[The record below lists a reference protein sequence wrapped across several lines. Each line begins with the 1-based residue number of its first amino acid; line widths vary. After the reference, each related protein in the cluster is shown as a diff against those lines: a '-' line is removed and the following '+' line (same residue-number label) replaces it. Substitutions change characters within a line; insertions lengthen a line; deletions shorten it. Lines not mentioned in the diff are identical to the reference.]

1 MSQASEEVLMRSGK
15 NGSWFLLDRW
25 VGMVQEDCD
34 VRKRFT
40 SRYVGYLDILLL
52 SLAFIPLLAERVEP
66 WGFMKSPCN
75 RVCVTGICVFP

>member
-52 SLAFIPLLAERVEP
+52 SLAFYSPASRAGRTL
-66 WGFMKSPCN
+66 GFYEIAM
-75 RVCVTGICVFP
+75 